1 MDDLGELM
9 IRRAI
14 ITFDYV
20 MLGRWL
26 NSGSVKDACIRM
38 IIPRSNLPTLSLSLY
53 IYIYIYICYPPPDGP
68 TYLVRFCAHCCGNCV
83 GEHDLSALEIV
94 CESTISR
101 FWDCD
106 GKHE

>member
-1 MDDLGELM
+1 MLLSIYMDDLGELM

-38 IIPRSNLPTLSLSLY
+38 IIPRSNLSTLSLSLSLSLY
-53 IYIYIYICYPPPDGP
+53 IYIYTYATPPPDGP

-83 GEHDLSALEIV
+83 
-94 CESTISR
+94 
-101 FWDCD
+101 
-106 GKHE
+106 

>member
-53 IYIYIYICYPPPDGP
+53 IYTYATPPQTDLPIW
-68 TYLVRFCAHCCGNCV
+68 CASVLIAV
-83 GEHDLSALEIV
+83 GTV
-94 CESTISR
+94 WESTISR
-101 FWDCD
+101 LWKLCVRARFRGFGTVTESTND
-106 GKHE
+106 K

>member
-1 MDDLGELM
+1 MLLSIYMDDLGELM

-53 IYIYIYICYPPPDGP
+53 IYIHIHMLPPPRR
-68 TYLVRFCAHCCGNCV
+68 TYLFGALLCSLLWELCGRARSLGFGNCV
-83 GEHDLSALEIV
+83 
-94 CESTISR
+94 
-101 FWDCD
+101 
-106 GKHE
+106 